1 VTVVA
6 AVVAP
11 HPPLLHPAVGG
22 VEVEKVRATAAAMER
37 VAAAIA
43 AKEPDVLVFISPHSP
58 TIEDAFALRTGPS
71 ARGSF
76 ARFGHPDIDFDI
88 RIDVELAR
96 AIADEAE
103 SSGLA
108 VQRIED
114 TRALDWGVLV
124 PYHFI
129 GGGRPIVSLSI
140 SGLDYRRHEAWGR
153 AVGRAADSFGR
164 RIVFVASGDLSHRL
178 SPKSP
183 YGYAPAG
190 ETFEE
195 EVVSIF
201 NSGKLKD
208 LAEIDPGLVAE
219 AAECGLR
226 SFIALSGV
234 LDGLEFHGGTLAHEG
249 PFGVGY
255 AVALFETREGSH
267 V

>member
-1 VTVVA
+1 
-6 AVVAP
+6 
-11 HPPLLHPAVGG
+11 
-22 VEVEKVRATAAAMER
+22 MER

-43 AKEPDVLVFISPHSP
+43 AKEPNVLVIISPHSP
-58 TIEDAFALRTGPS
+58 MAEDAFGLRTGPS
-71 ARGSF
+71 ACGSF
-76 ARFGHPDIDFDI
+76 ARFGHPDIDFDL
-88 RIDVELAR
+88 RVDVELAQ

-103 SSGLA
+103 GGGLS

-114 TRALDWGVLV
+114 TRGLDWGVLV

-140 SGLDYRRHEAWGR
+140 SGLDYRRHQAWGQ
-153 AVGRAADSFGR
+153 AVCRAADSLGR

-178 SPKSP
+178 SPESP

-195 EVVSIF
+195 EVVAIF

-208 LAEIDPGLVAE
+208 LADIDPGLVAE

-226 SFIALSGV
+226 SFITLSGV

-255 AVALFETREGSH
+255 AVALFETSEESY